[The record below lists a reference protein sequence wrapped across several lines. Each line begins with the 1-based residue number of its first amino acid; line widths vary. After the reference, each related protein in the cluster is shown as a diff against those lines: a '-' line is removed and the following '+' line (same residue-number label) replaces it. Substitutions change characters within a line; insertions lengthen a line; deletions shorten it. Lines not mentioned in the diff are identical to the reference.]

1 MRDATAE
8 ERQSVRDYIKR
19 ISEDYISEEGKNHPK
34 LQLTKDC
41 KILVEERNQLQRRI
55 ELLER
60 KIKTLEERNKD
71 LSAQNFNLRGFL
83 YTEFGIDV
91 KD

>member
-1 MRDATAE
+1 MREATAE
-8 ERQSVRDYIKR
+8 ERQSVRDYIER
-19 ISEDYISEEGKNHPK
+19 ISEDYISEEG
-34 LQLTKDC
+34 

>member
-1 MRDATAE
+1 MREATAE

-19 ISEDYISEEGKNHPK
+19 ISEDYISEE
-34 LQLTKDC
+34 DC

>member
-8 ERQSVRDYIKR
+8 ERQSVRDYIES
-19 ISEDYISEEGKNHPK
+19 ISEDYIPE
-34 LQLTKDC
+34 
-41 KILVEERNQLQRRI
+41 ILVEERNKLQRRI

>member
-1 MRDATAE
+1 MREATAE
-8 ERQSVRDYIKR
+8 ERQSVRDYIER
-19 ISEDYISEEGKNHPK
+19 ISEDYISE
-34 LQLTKDC
+34 
-41 KILVEERNQLQRRI
+41 EERNQLQRRI